1 MSIIAW
7 IVLGAIAGYLAG
19 FLVKGDEGLGVI
31 GHIVLGIV
39 GALVG
44 GFLAGVLLNSN
55 PIDGPFDISS
65 IVAATIGAVIV
76 VLVASAV
83 MGRTR
88 TGSERSDPPDGV
100 LGRRRR
106 KLQYTCNAATYG
118 RPAMGR
124 PFPVSCAR
132 CGRDPV
138 SHTVRAVA
146 PVDTIDGRDAVRE
159 GRLLERLVAVGQA
172 LSARL
177 DRPAIAEIVLREAVE
192 AFEAPLAGFFVVEG
206 DLLRVLGAHGARQ
219 DLIDFLDGLPIDR
232 PGWVAGDA
240 VRRGVSLFFATE
252 EELEAAYPRIAEL
265 PVRSG
270 YRGGLAYVPL
280 LAEGSV
286 LGLIGLRFDGPRHL
300 SEAERGFLHGFA
312 HQAALALERAAAF
325 EAEQE
330 ARDRASKAATRTAR
344 LLAVTEALAGA
355 IDRDEVA
362 RVIVEAAS
370 GALDA
375 DAGALAIV
383 DEGDAELEIVSV
395 GGFDEPSRAVGRRS
409 RWPAS
414 DPLSTVLRAGTER
427 SYRTATELRRDFP
440 ESSDP
445 VPGGFEAVVRSCCSG
460 TRIACWVASS

>member
-106 KLQYTCNAATYG
+106 NAIHLQRRNV
-118 RPAMGR
+118 RPSRNGTAVSS
-124 PFPVSCAR
+124 PVRDA
-132 CGRDPV
+132 GDPV

-240 VRRGVSLFFATE
+240 VRRGVSSSSRPRKSSRRPIHASPSCRS
-252 EELEAAYPRIAEL
+252 AAAIAAAS
-265 PVRSG
+265 PTSRSW
-270 YRGGLAYVPL
+270 P
-280 LAEGSV
+280 
-286 LGLIGLRFDGPRHL
+286 
-300 SEAERGFLHGFA
+300 
-312 HQAALALERAAAF
+312 RAA
-325 EAEQE
+325 
-330 ARDRASKAATRTAR
+330 SW
-344 LLAVTEALAGA
+344 G
-355 IDRDEVA
+355 
-362 RVIVEAAS
+362 
-370 GALDA
+370 
-375 DAGALAIV
+375 
-383 DEGDAELEIVSV
+383 
-395 GGFDEPSRAVGRRS
+395 
-409 RWPAS
+409 
-414 DPLSTVLRAGTER
+414 
-427 SYRTATELRRDFP
+427 
-440 ESSDP
+440 
-445 VPGGFEAVVRSCCSG
+445 
-460 TRIACWVASS
+460 